1 MGDLISSFTFGLD
14 ASLAFYLGFSSTPD
28 TSTPLLGGSSFSST
42 DSSSQMFSPTPIFN
56 LPDQSH
62 SNESPIM
69 SPAAND
75 CQLSL
80 TLLRN
85 EDPGSLQLRSG
96 HEQPSS

>member
-56 LPDQSH
+56 S
-62 SNESPIM
+62 SEE
-69 SPAAND
+69 
-75 CQLSL
+75 
-80 TLLRN
+80 R
-85 EDPGSLQLRSG
+85 GSRKFTASFRA
-96 HEQPSS
+96 